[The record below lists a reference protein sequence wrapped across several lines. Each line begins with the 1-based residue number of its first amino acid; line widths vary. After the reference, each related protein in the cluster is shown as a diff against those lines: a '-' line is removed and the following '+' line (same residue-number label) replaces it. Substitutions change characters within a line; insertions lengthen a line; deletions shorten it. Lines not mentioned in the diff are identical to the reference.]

1 MHVHSCMSVHHCTQT
16 DTHIIYW
23 CIHIV
28 YEVYTKRIH
37 SVYKVYT
44 CMYIII
50 YIYYTHTHTPSSNY
64 RNEYTGT
71 YILYMIL
78 YIHIFA
84 NTFVRECVNLTA
96 RLPPPTSTTQ
106 SLREYCGSCDT
117 HMVCPTIWNSKDHP
131 KPPFWRN
138 GWDPWIFGHSLDLVS
153 ANYINS

>member
-1 MHVHSCMSVHHCTQT
+1 MDICVQHRCM
-16 DTHIIYW
+16 
-23 CIHIV
+23 CIHACQYIIAHRQKHISYTDV
-28 YEVYTKRIH
+28 YTLYTKCIQSVYIVYTKCIH
-37 SVYKVYT
+37 V
-44 CMYIII
+44 CI
-50 YIYYTHTHTPSSNY
+50 YIYYTHTPSSNY

-84 NTFVRECVNLTA
+84 NTFVRECMNLTA

-117 HMVCPTIWNSKDHP
+117 RMVCPTIWNSNDHP

-138 GWDPWIFGHSLDLVS
+138 GWDP
-153 ANYINS
+153 